1 MPSSASSALLPP
13 EPVAVRLLDG
23 FRVHVGRREMALPI
37 HAQRVLAYLAL
48 SRPGESQRRT
58 PLAERLWPE
67 CSYERAQAS
76 LRTSLWRIRQA
87 DGRLVHAD
95 RERIRLDPRVEVD
108 IQRSLEQA
116 SRLLADD
123 SALAPDDHTITGLV
137 GDLLPGWED
146 EWLVWQ
152 RERIRQVRI
161 HALEALSH
169 RLRLLGRLA
178 AAIDAAYG
186 AITMEPMRES
196 AHAALIEVHL
206 TAGNVG
212 EARRQFDRY
221 ARLLWEEMRLKPSG
235 ALRARV
241 LGSAAGDGSA
251 GSPHKASA
259 TPPALASED
268 RRSRARR

>member
-1 MPSSASSALLPP
+1 MPSSAPPAPLPR
-13 EPVAVRLLDG
+13 EPVAVHLIDG
-23 FRVHVGRREMALPI
+23 FRVHVGQHEMALPI

-48 SRPGESQRRT
+48 SRPAGGSQRRT

-76 LRTSLWRIRQA
+76 LRTSIWRIRQA
-87 DGRLVHAD
+87 DGRLLHAD
-95 RERIRLDPRVEVD
+95 RERILLDARVEVD
-108 IQRSLEQA
+108 IQRSLAQA
-116 SRLLADD
+116 ARLLTDGGT
-123 SALAPDDHTITGLV
+123 LAPEDHTITGLV
-137 GDLLPGWED
+137 GDLLPGWDD

-169 RLRLLGRLA
+169 RLRRLGRLV

-186 AITMEPMRES
+186 AITMEPLRES

-206 TAGNVG
+206 TAGNAG

-221 ARLLWEEMRLKPSG
+221 ARLLWDEMRLKPSD
-235 ALRARV
+235 ALTARV
-241 LGSAAGDGSA
+241 L
-251 GSPHKASA
+251 
-259 TPPALASED
+259 
-268 RRSRARR
+268 